1 MNNVDTDETLTC
13 YEFAYGK
20 NRKKMAGKGF

>member
-1 MNNVDTDETLTC
+1 MNNVDTDETLIY
-13 YEFAYGK
+13 YELAYGK

>member
-1 MNNVDTDETLTC
+1 MSNVDTDETLIC
-13 YEFAYGK
+13 YELAYGK